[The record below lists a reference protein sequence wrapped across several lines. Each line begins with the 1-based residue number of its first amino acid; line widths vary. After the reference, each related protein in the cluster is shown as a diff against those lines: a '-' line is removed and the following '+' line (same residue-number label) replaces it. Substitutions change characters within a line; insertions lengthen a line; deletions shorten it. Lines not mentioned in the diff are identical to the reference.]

1 MCTMKQCPIYM
12 AETYSMNEFHDKAI
26 SYLSSAYDLLQKEN
40 PKSEKIFYAKA
51 NVLSSFANIYL
62 DKNEPR
68 NAAKKVFEEIQSGSE
83 IKDTEERKRFQYL
96 NYSNLSNIY
105 SQLDVDSAYR
115 YAVTS
120 IRLKAKNFPDDQSM
134 MINYSVIGLY
144 FKKKK
149 NYQAAIS
156 NFHKAL
162 YVNKIN
168 GTDLN
173 MNAVYKSLQ
182 EIYHN
187 LNIKDSA
194 TFYQNKIKEYDLQAL
209 SSKYNSLQ
217 EVINRDKKEEKKPL
231 KKYLVCIFIGLCAI
245 SCITIYFVKRKGKS
259 TNEVFNSETVSP
271 IHLLPESVSTEPI
284 LPETYHHLIDLLEK
298 KDPAFMFAFEK
309 VYPKFRENLLAKNAE
324 LQLSEIEFCAL
335 LKIQLT
341 TKEIAKYT
349 FIEIR
354 TVQNKKYKLRK
365 KFEIPTNLDIYTWI
379 NQF

>member
-1 MCTMKQCPIYM
+1 M
-12 AETYSMNEFHDKAI
+12 
-26 SYLSSAYDLLQKEN
+26 QKEN

-83 IKDTEERKRFQYL
+83 IKNTEEQKRFQYL

-115 YAVTS
+115 YAMAS
-120 IRLKAKNFPDDQSM
+120 MRLKAKNFLDDQSM

-173 MNAVYKSLQ
+173 KNAVYK
-182 EIYHN
+182 
-187 LNIKDSA
+187 
-194 TFYQNKIKEYDLQAL
+194 
-209 SSKYNSLQ
+209 
-217 EVINRDKKEEKKPL
+217 
-231 KKYLVCIFIGLCAI
+231 
-245 SCITIYFVKRKGKS
+245 
-259 TNEVFNSETVSP
+259 
-271 IHLLPESVSTEPI
+271 
-284 LPETYHHLIDLLEK
+284 LI
-298 KDPAFMFAFEK
+298 
-309 VYPKFRENLLAKNAE
+309 
-324 LQLSEIEFCAL
+324 
-335 LKIQLT
+335 
-341 TKEIAKYT
+341 
-349 FIEIR
+349 
-354 TVQNKKYKLRK
+354 
-365 KFEIPTNLDIYTWI
+365 
-379 NQF
+379 